1 MKKTALLA
9 FACLGVIWGSNFI
22 FMKWAADEITAEQ
35 IVLLRVAFGFLPVFF
50 YALSQRALRQEHV
63 RYAPYFVVT
72 GAKRGERAGGA
83 ALSPKA
89 VNARSPLITPR
100 ACRA

>member
-9 FACLGVIWGSNFI
+9 FAGLGVIWGSNFI
-22 FMKWAADEITAEQ
+22 FMKWAAEEITAGQ
-35 IVLLRVAFGFLPVFF
+35 IVLLRAAFFPPVFF

-63 RYAPYFVVT
+63 RYAPSFVVT

-89 VNARSPLITPR
+89 VNARSPLITLR

>member
-22 FMKWAADEITAEQ
+22 LMKWAAEEITAGQ
-35 IVLLRVAFGFLPVFF
+35 IVLLRAAFFPPVFF

-63 RYAPYFVVT
+63 RYAPSFVVT